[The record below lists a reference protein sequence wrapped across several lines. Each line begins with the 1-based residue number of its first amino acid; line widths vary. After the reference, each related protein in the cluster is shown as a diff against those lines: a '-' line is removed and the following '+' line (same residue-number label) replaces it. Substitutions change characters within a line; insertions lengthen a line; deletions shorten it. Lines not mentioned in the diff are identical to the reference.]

1 MTSPGDE
8 RAVHQTFC
16 RLCISLCG
24 LLVTTEGDRV
34 VKVSG
39 DPQHPVSRGYTC
51 PKGRALGHLHHDPRR
66 LDRPLMRRAGRLV
79 ETSWD
84 ACLDDLATRLARIV
98 EESGPDAV
106 GIYLATASAFDVS
119 GRRAAERLFRA
130 IGSRSKY
137 TATTI
142 DTPCKPLIAELMTG
156 NPTLVPGVD
165 QERAR
170 LVLLFGLNP
179 VVSHGHFSAM
189 PMPAARLRE
198 VADRGGEV
206 WVVDPRRT
214 ETAAVATRHLAIR
227 PGTDYAVLAYLV
239 RELLAKGADTGY
251 LAEHAS
257 GLSELAAAVAP
268 YDLRT
273 AADRAGVPEADL
285 ADLLAAVRRHGR
297 VAGQSGTGLTMS
309 AAANV
314 SEWLLWSLH
323 VVTASYDRPGGMWF
337 HPGFIK
343 CLDERPWPP
352 GDARAAPGPPSRPE
366 LPSRWG
372 EIPCAALSD
381 EVTAG
386 NLRALLV
393 VGGNPVTALPETA
406 RLVPALRQLDVLA
419 VADVMRTDTT
429 DLATHV
435 LACTGQLERADLPGY
450 VDQFQA
456 EIAGQ
461 LTHAVVRPGAER
473 RAMWWCWAQLG
484 ARLGHPVL
492 PDGMHPDEVSDEDLL
507 RTLAD
512 RSKASYE
519 ELDAA
524 ESAIVWRSSTFGWV
538 HEHVLPGGRWLLAPA
553 PLVEQLSTLTAPPA
567 LTLVPRRQR
576 RHVNS
581 LLRDGSGPYGTER
594 DAPEVLVH
602 PADAAEHRIADGA
615 VVEVR
620 SSSGVLL
627 GRARFDP
634 HIRRGVV
641 SVPHGFAETNVNRL
655 TSASKG
661 VDPLT
666 GMVLQSGIE
675 VTLCAPSTA

>member
-1 MTSPGDE
+1 MTAPDGE
-8 RAVHQTFC
+8 RTVHHTFC

-24 LLVTTEGDRV
+24 LLVSTEGDHV
-34 VKVSG
+34 VKVTG
-39 DPQHPVSRGYTC
+39 DPQHPVSHGYTC
-51 PKGRALGHLHHDPRR
+51 PKGRALGHLHHDSRR
-66 LDRPLMRRAGRLV
+66 LDRPLVRRGDRLV
-79 ETSWD
+79 DSTWD
-84 ACLDDLATRLARIV
+84 ECLDDLATRITRIV
-98 EESGPDAV
+98 AESGPDAV
-106 GIYLATASAFDVS
+106 GIYLGTASAFDAN

-137 TATTI
+137 TATTV
-142 DTPCKPLIAELMTG
+142 DTPCKPLVSELMTG
-156 NPTLVPGVD
+156 NPTLVPAFD

-170 LVLLFGLNP
+170 LMLLFGINP
-179 VVSHGHFSAM
+179 VVSHGHFSAL

-198 VADRGGEV
+198 VTARGGEV

-214 ETAAVATRHLAIR
+214 ETAAVASRHLAIR

-239 RELLAKGADTGY
+239 CELLADGADTDY

-257 GLSELAAAVAP
+257 GVPQLAAAVAP

-273 AADRAGVPEADL
+273 AAARAGVTEADL

-314 SEWLLWSLH
+314 SEWLLWALH

-343 CLDERPWPP
+343 CLDERRWPP
-352 GDARAAPGPPSRPE
+352 GDVRPAPGPASRPD

-372 EIPCAALSD
+372 EIPCAALAD
-381 EVTAG
+381 EVAAG

-393 VGGNPVTALPETA
+393 VGGNPVTALPESG

-435 LACTGQLERADLPGY
+435 FACTGQLERADIPGY

-492 PDGMHPDEVSDEDLL
+492 PDGMDPDEVSDEDLL
-507 RTLAD
+507 RGLAD
-512 RSKASYE
+512 RSKASYD

-524 ESAIVWRSSTFGWV
+524 ESAIVWRTSTFGWV
-538 HEHVLPGGRWLLAPA
+538 HEHVLPEGRWLLAPA
-553 PLVEQLSTLTAPPA
+553 PLVEQLSTLTGPPPLA
-567 LTLVPRRQR
+567 LVPRRQR
-576 RHVNS
+576 RHLNS
-581 LLRDGSGPYGTER
+581 LLRDGSGPQGTER
-594 DAPEVLVH
+594 DEPEVLVH

-615 VVEVR
+615 AVEVR
-620 SSSGVLL
+620 SRSGVLV
-627 GRARFDP
+627 GRARIDP
-634 HIRRGVV
+634 QIRRGVV
-641 SVPHGFAETNVNRL
+641 SVPHGFAQPNVNRL
-655 TSASKG
+655 TSARDG

-675 VTLCAPSTA
+675 VTLCTPSPP